1 MTNTLN
7 SFLPKGADDFI
18 HQLLAGHL
26 CHIKTTKDRKSKLGD
41 YRLLP
46 NKSHI
51 ITINGNLEPFLFFF
65 VLTHEIAHL
74 LAFKEKTNI
83 SPHGKEWKKKFQK
96 LLLES
101 LEIYPSDLRDLIVI
115 FAKNPK
121 ANFMSSPELVKY
133 FNKGNPDN
141 QIYIED
147 LILGDQFIYQS
158 YSYQVEETK
167 KKTIPLQKYA
177 QWKKILV

>member
-7 SFLPKGADDFI
+7 LFLPKGADDFI
-18 HQLLAGHL
+18 HQWLAGHL

-74 LAFKEKTNI
+74 LAFNEKINI
-83 SPHGKEWKKKFQK
+83 PPHGKEWKKMFQK
-96 LLLES
+96 LLL
-101 LEIYPSDLRDLIVI
+101 LI
-115 FAKNPK
+115 
-121 ANFMSSPELVKY
+121 
-133 FNKGNPDN
+133 
-141 QIYIED
+141 
-147 LILGDQFIYQS
+147 
-158 YSYQVEETK
+158 
-167 KKTIPLQKYA
+167 
-177 QWKKILV
+177 